1 MQQATSNSF
10 VSDSQH
16 KSIEAN
22 KKCLQPKKKCGGV
35 KRGKNWQPKMPNKL
49 IGIENETQT
58 KTIRMIDWL
67 TD

>member
-1 MQQATSNSF
+1 MQQATLKLF

-22 KKCLQPKKKCGGV
+22 KKRLQAKKNGCG
-35 KRGKNWQPKMPNKL
+35 KGKNWQPKMPNKL

-58 KTIRMIDWL
+58 KTIRVID
-67 TD
+67 